1 MSSFKHSVINYNKVE
16 EFGGSIDYTSQ
27 VVLKVVEKDEQ
38 VEVKEGESEVVSNL
52 MEEINK
58 KNTPWVKTLLQISNL
73 FYQNFYF
80 SSNFYNKKL

>member
-1 MSSFKHSVINYNKVE
+1 MAHPESPLRRINHCGCYKVSDDSRLWFMSSFKHSVINYNKVE

-58 KNTPWVKTLLQISNL
+58 KNTP
-73 FYQNFYF
+73 
-80 SSNFYNKKL
+80 